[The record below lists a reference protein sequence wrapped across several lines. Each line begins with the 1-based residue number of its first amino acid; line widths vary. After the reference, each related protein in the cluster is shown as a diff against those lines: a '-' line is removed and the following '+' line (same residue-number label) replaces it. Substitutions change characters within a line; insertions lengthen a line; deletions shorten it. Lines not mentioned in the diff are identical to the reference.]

1 MAPAPP
7 VAAANWLSSLESG
20 LIPDVPTLPLLL
32 HTLGDPSRALLREL
46 AGAHGIHASRATT
59 ANYRA
64 VFARDAVMAGI
75 AGLLL
80 GDEEVIAG
88 LVRTLERLRELQGP
102 EGQVASNYEV
112 RSDGSVHVSFGTI
125 APRLDAATW
134 YLVGIALADR
144 AGAIDG
150 GQYAESV
157 GRALHCLGAIEYNGR
172 HLVYVPT
179 GGNWADEYIFEGYI
193 LYDQVLRAWALRL
206 LDTRLGRAEWAE
218 KARHIG
224 DAIGDRYFTVQAP
237 EAQHPIA
244 AYTPVR
250 RFEMFDLAACALL
263 GVSGVAPARARQ
275 ALAWIDAHYLQHGKL
290 PPAFSPV
297 IDEGDADWPALR
309 RYHLHA
315 FRNAP
320 HEYHNGGIWPI
331 WLGWLSLALALDHRH
346 DALARL
352 RDATARA
359 LQAIPGFAFEE
370 FLHGRSG
377 AAGGTPHMAYT
388 ATGLTFL
395 RLADAPAARRLLAPD
410 HPDAR
415 A

>member
-1 MAPAPP
+1 M
-7 VAAANWLSSLESG
+7 
-20 LIPDVPTLPLLL
+20 PTLPSPLD
-32 HTLGDPSRALLREL
+32 TLAGPSLALLREL
-46 AGAHGIHASRATT
+46 AGPHGIHASRATT

-64 VFARDAVMAGI
+64 VFARDAVMAGV

-80 GDEEVIAG
+80 GDDAITAG
-88 LVRTLERLRELQGP
+88 LVRTLDRLRELQGA

-112 RSDGSVHVSFGTI
+112 RDDRSVQVSFGTI
-125 APRLDAATW
+125 APRLDTATW
-134 YLVGIALADR
+134 YLVGVALAQR

-150 GQYAESV
+150 ARFAPSV
-157 GRALHCLGAIEYNGR
+157 ERTLHCLGAIEYNGR
-172 HLVYVPT
+172 HLLYVPT

-206 LDTRLGRAEWAE
+206 LAAQHGRADWAH
-218 KARHIG
+218 KAQQIG
-224 DAIGDRYFTVQAP
+224 AAIGERYFTTDATTP
-237 EAQHPIA
+237 QHPIA
-244 AYTPVR
+244 AFTPVR

-263 GVSGVAPARARQ
+263 GTSGVAPARGEQ
-275 ALAWIDAHYLQHGKL
+275 ALRWIDGHYLQHGKL
-290 PPAFSPV
+290 PPAFAPV
-297 IDEGDADWPALR
+297 IHEDDADWPALR

-331 WLGWLSLALALDHRH
+331 WLGWLALALALGGHD

-352 RDATARA
+352 RDTTARA
-359 LQAIPGFAFEE
+359 IGALQDFAFEE
-370 FLHGRSG
+370 FLHGLSG
-377 AAGGTPHMAYT
+377 AAGGTAHMAYS

-395 RLADAPAARRLLAPD
+395 RLADAPAVRRLLDLGQPD
-410 HPDAR
+410 PAEGR

>member
-7 VAAANWLSSLESG
+7 VAAANWLSSLKSG
-20 LIPDVPTLPLLL
+20 FVLHVTPLPPILDALA
-32 HTLGDPSRALLREL
+32 PPARALLREL
-46 AGAHGIHASRATT
+46 AGPFGIHASRATT

-64 VFARDAVMAGI
+64 VFARDAVMAGV

-80 GDEEVIAG
+80 GDAEVTAG
-88 LVRTLERLRELQGP
+88 LVRTLDRLRELQGS
-102 EGQVASNYEV
+102 EGQVPSNYEV
-112 RSDGSVHVSFGTI
+112 RDDGSVHVSFGTI

-134 YLVGIALADR
+134 YLVGVALADR

-150 GQYAESV
+150 RAYADSV
-157 GRALHCLGAIEYNGR
+157 HRTLHCLGAIEYNGR
-172 HLVYVPT
+172 HLLYVPT

-206 LDTRLGRAEWAE
+206 LAGRHQRPDLAE
-218 KARHIG
+218 KARRIAAAIDERFFTG
-224 DAIGDRYFTVQAP
+224 DTAQ
-237 EAQHPIA
+237 AQHPIA
-244 AYTPVR
+244 AFTPVR
-250 RFEMFDLAACALL
+250 RFEMFDLAACTLL

-275 ALAWIDAHYLQHGKL
+275 ALAWIDAHYLRHGKL
-290 PPAFSPV
+290 PPAFAPV
-297 IDEGDADWPALR
+297 IHEGDADWPALR

-331 WLGWLSLALALDHRH
+331 WLGWLALALALGGH
-346 DALARL
+346 DEALARL

-359 LQAIPGFAFEE
+359 LGPLPAFAFEE

-377 AAGGTPHMAYT
+377 AAGGTAHMAYT

-395 RLADAPAARRLLAPD
+395 QLADTPAARALLAPD
-410 HPDAR
+410 HPDAHP
-415 A
+415 

>member
-1 MAPAPP
+1 
-7 VAAANWLSSLESG
+7 V
-20 LIPDVPTLPLLL
+20 VPTLPHSLQLLA
-32 HTLGDPSRALLREL
+32 DPSQALLREL
-46 AGAHGIHASRATT
+46 SGAHGIHASRATT

-80 GDEEVIAG
+80 GDSAVIAG

-112 RSDGSVHVSFGTI
+112 RADGSLQVSFGTI

-134 YLVGIALADR
+134 YLVGVALADR

-150 GQYAESV
+150 SHFVHSAE
-157 GRALHCLGAIEYNGR
+157 RAVHCLGAIEYNGR
-172 HLVYVPT
+172 HLMYVPT

-206 LDTRLGRAEWAE
+206 LGERHGRPAWTE

-224 DAIGDRYFTVQAP
+224 EAIGERFFTV
-237 EAQHPIA
+237 EAATPQHPIA

-263 GVSGVAPARARQ
+263 GISGVAPARARQ
-275 ALAWIDAHYLQHGKL
+275 ALAWIDGHYLQHGKL
-290 PPAFSPV
+290 PPAFAPV
-297 IDEGDADWPALR
+297 IDEGDDDWPALR

-331 WLGWLSLALALDHRH
+331 WLGWLAVALALEGNGA
-346 DALARL
+346 ALDRL
-352 RDATARA
+352 REAAARA
-359 LQAIPGFAFEE
+359 LAALPNFTFEE

-377 AAGGTPHMAYT
+377 AAGGTAHMAYT

-395 RLADAPAARRLLAPD
+395 RLADAPAVRQLLAPD
-410 HPDAR
+410 LPIVR

>member
-7 VAAANWLSSLESG
+7 VAAANWLSSLKSG
-20 LIPDVPTLPLLL
+20 FILLVPTPPPVLAPLAA
-32 HTLGDPSRALLREL
+32 PARALLREL
-46 AGAHGIHASRATT
+46 AGPFGIHASRATT

-64 VFARDAVMAGI
+64 IFARDAVMAGI

-80 GDEEVIAG
+80 GDADVIAG
-88 LVRTLERLRELQGP
+88 LVRTLDRLRELQGA
-102 EGQVASNYEV
+102 EGQVPSNYEM
-112 RSDGSVHVSFGTI
+112 RDDGSVHVSFGTL

-134 YLVGIALADR
+134 YLVGVALAEQ

-150 GQYAESV
+150 RAYADSV
-157 GRALHCLGAIEYNGR
+157 QRTLHCLGAIEYNGR
-172 HLVYVPT
+172 HLLYVPT

-206 LDTRLGRAEWAE
+206 LAARHGRADWAN
-218 KARHIG
+218 KARQIG
-224 DAIGDRYFTVQAP
+224 AAIDERFFTGDTSQP
-237 EAQHPIA
+237 QHPIA
-244 AYTPVR
+244 AFTPVR

-263 GVSGVAPARARQ
+263 GVSGVVPARARQ
-275 ALAWIDAHYLQHGKL
+275 ALAWIDAHYLRHGRL
-290 PPAFSPV
+290 PPAFAPV

-331 WLGWLSLALALDHRH
+331 WLGWLALALALGGH
-346 DALARL
+346 DEALARL

-359 LQAIPGFAFEE
+359 LGALPGFAFEE
-370 FLHGRSG
+370 YLHGRSG
-377 AAGGTPHMAYT
+377 AAGGTPHMAYS
-388 ATGLTFL
+388 ATGVTFL
-395 RLADAPAARRLLAPD
+395 QLADSPSVRHLLAPAS
-410 HPDAR
+410 PDAHP
-415 A
+415 